1 MLETMNKK
9 ILIAIG
15 GIIVIAAIVLPNLF
29 RKNSDNKSLEADNTV
44 KKEIA
49 TGTDVCVEFPKEFI
63 TTALGKNILKTEA
76 NNSQTTNIC
85 QYFTDENNFV
95 TLRLNNLS
103 VETQKKG
110 QVNLGRTITT
120 NDQIKIEHF
129 VVLQENGLINGVYLV
144 LNPNLF
150 IAVDRTSTKV
160 ANEEEIIAF
169 AAKIAERI
177 QSGEKVE
184 VNPETTPADQTN
196 VPLPQ
201 QEDIVRNF
209 FNLINEGKIPEA
221 VNMLSPQAISNESQK
236 QAWGVQFNAF
246 EKLIIKKIEPA
257 GENNYKVTLD
267 VEMKPETS
275 DAVIPFYGYDNGI
288 NVRWIGLVK
297 VDNLWKVTGIATG
310 P

>member
-1 MLETMNKK
+1 MNKK

-29 RKNSDNKSLEADNTV
+29 RKNPNNKSLETDNA
-44 KKEIA
+44 KKGIVVGA
-49 TGTDVCVEFPKEFI
+49 DVCAEFPKEFI
-63 TTALGKNILKTEA
+63 TTALGKNIVRTET
-76 NNSQTTNIC
+76 NNSQTTNVC

-103 VETQKKG
+103 VEDQKKG
-110 QVNLGRTITT
+110 QTTLGRTITT
-120 NDQIKIEHF
+120 NDQIKMEHF

-150 IAVDRTSTKV
+150 IAIDRTSTK
-160 ANEEEIIAF
+160 AASEEEMITF
-169 AAKIAERI
+169 AAKIAEKI
-177 QSGEKVE
+177 QNGEKIEIKTQPTPTEQSG
-184 VNPETTPADQTN
+184 

-209 FNLINEGKIPEA
+209 LDLINESKIPEA
-221 VNMLSPQAISNESQK
+221 VNMLSPQTISDESQK

-246 EKLIIKKIEPA
+246 KKLIVKKVEPA
-257 GENNYKVTLD
+257 GENNYKVTMD
-267 VEMKPETS
+267 VEMKPEAA
-275 DAVIPFYGYDNGI
+275 DAVIPFYGYENGI
-288 NVRWIGLVK
+288 NIRWIGLVK
-297 VDNLWKVTGIATG
+297 VDNSWRVTGFATG